1 MQAAYSRHQLS
12 PPIAAVDSV
21 LAAGGFPGTSEPGCS
36 RERGTANGST
46 DKSVPRFT
54 IGDVGDLEGVWFRH
68 HSSTGSVLL
77 TGPLTKS
84 STGDQVKGRNSN
96 SLRLDRAKRVMGAD
110 IDGRGRSGKLTS
122 HYAHSI
128 LANLANLR
136 LSINRRRHW
145 LWLSG
150 LSIAMHAN
158 SATPDIR
165 FSRTIRDLVLLRALP
180 ALLLVGLLITA
191 LIE

>member
-1 MQAAYSRHQLS
+1 M
-12 PPIAAVDSV
+12 
-21 LAAGGFPGTSEPGCS
+21 
-36 RERGTANGST
+36 
-46 DKSVPRFT
+46 
-54 IGDVGDLEGVWFRH
+54 
-68 HSSTGSVLL
+68 
-77 TGPLTKS
+77 
-84 STGDQVKGRNSN
+84 
-96 SLRLDRAKRVMGAD
+96 AKRVMGGR

-128 LANLANLR
+128 LAKLANLR
-136 LSINRRRHW
+136 LLINLGRIW

-150 LSIAMHAN
+150 LSIAMHAH
-158 SATPDIR
+158 SATLDIR